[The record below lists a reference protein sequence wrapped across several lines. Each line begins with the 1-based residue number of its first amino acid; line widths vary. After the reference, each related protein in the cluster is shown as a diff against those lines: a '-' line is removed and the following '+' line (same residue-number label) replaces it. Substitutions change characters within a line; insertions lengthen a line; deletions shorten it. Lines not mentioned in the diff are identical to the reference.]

1 MALSCVS
8 EKGMKSH
15 AILIWQQHC
24 CVSSCLAF
32 SAALLPSE
40 EMENNLTPNLL
51 KLWEKT
57 TINFVRLFSVVKCGS
72 SYTSSL
78 HHPPPSQSAHWH
90 WGHQGGS
97 MFRHAQES
105 RYTQACSAQTWV
117 QEGVNSGFVPLFE
130 QEQPL
135 SLAMLS
141 FLSSPPGL
149 VGTLNAAA
157 PPVPQITCS
166 TAAPS
171 LPQLLLLWVFV
182 LLPALTT
189 ENPIRGCL
197 WYNKFMVWR
206 NIISE
211 IRIESCLGCSHH
223 AVAEC
228 RWCSCWVQSPALVFF
243 TPKHDPCFLGPQQR
257 TNLNDITA
265 PPVLTD
271 QHVTSQEH

>member
-1 MALSCVS
+1 VQKKLFQMEMVSWKYVLHIANRCCNIAWASRHSCNTNSNNWTICWCDNSSVCHVCFKLDMIALSCVS
-8 EKGMKSH
+8 EKGMNSH

-105 RYTQACSAQTWV
+105 RYTQAC
-117 QEGVNSGFVPLFE
+117 
-130 QEQPL
+130 
-135 SLAMLS
+135 
-141 FLSSPPGL
+141 
-149 VGTLNAAA
+149 
-157 PPVPQITCS
+157 
-166 TAAPS
+166 
-171 LPQLLLLWVFV
+171 
-182 LLPALTT
+182 
-189 ENPIRGCL
+189 
-197 WYNKFMVWR
+197 
-206 NIISE
+206 
-211 IRIESCLGCSHH
+211 
-223 AVAEC
+223 
-228 RWCSCWVQSPALVFF
+228 
-243 TPKHDPCFLGPQQR
+243 
-257 TNLNDITA
+257 
-265 PPVLTD
+265 
-271 QHVTSQEH
+271 